1 MIKPGLESL
10 LSVALLSELDH
21 RMGMEADEF
30 LIGAGERI
38 GEAISAPDTADL
50 AQLEVWMNRLWAE
63 LGMGEVLLSTARRQ
77 LVMRH
82 RLPVLPKEAKLLV
95 KAMPSVVEGI
105 YRAWMNQL
113 DPMGQVTRHSLN
125 DQEIEFVYAD

>member
-10 LSVALLSELDH
+10 LSVALLSELDL
-21 RMGMEADEF
+21 RMGLEADEF

-38 GEAISAPDTADL
+38 GEAITAPDVSSM
-50 AQLEVWMNRLWAE
+50 AQLEAWMNALFAE
-63 LGMGEVLLSTARRQ
+63 LGLGEVLLSTARHQ

-82 RLPVLPKEAKLLV
+82 RLPINQGAAPLVAKALPSLI
-95 KAMPSVVEGI
+95 EGI

-113 DPMGQVTRHSLN
+113 DPSGQVTRHSATER
-125 DQEIEFVYAD
+125 EIEFIYAD